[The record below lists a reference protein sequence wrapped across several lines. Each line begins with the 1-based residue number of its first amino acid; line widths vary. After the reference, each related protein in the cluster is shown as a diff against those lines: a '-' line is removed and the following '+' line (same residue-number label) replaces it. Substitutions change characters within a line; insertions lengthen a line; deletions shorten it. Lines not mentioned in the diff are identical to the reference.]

1 VVGPR
6 RDTTNGQLPD
16 ITIVTTAAI
25 DEMFDKNPKEHILR
39 HNMAV
44 AMVQGAVMDAFATS
58 SPMGD

>member
-1 VVGPR
+1 
-6 RDTTNGQLPD
+6 
-16 ITIVTTAAI
+16 
-25 DEMFDKNPKEHILR
+25 MFDKNPKEHILR